1 MGLEKKGTFISE
13 IHKHFT
19 SKYKYTNDLELLNLV
34 VNIYAI
40 VELGE
45 TLTNKQR
52 VVLRSYL
59 KNGYNDVS
67 KKAIML
73 ENNMDA
79 KYIDQVNF
87 ILTKKGFLEKHPTNY
102 RMKVVN
108 KRLIEL
114 KKRFLSQDPD
124 NKAIFYTI
132 FCEKN
137 SESNSK

>member
-1 MGLEKKGTFISE
+1 MAIEKKGTFISE

-19 SKYKYTNDLELLNLV
+19 TKYTYSNDLELLNLV
-34 VNIYAI
+34 VNIYSI

-59 KNGYNDVS
+59 KNGYNDIT
-67 KKAIML
+67 KRAIMM

-114 KKRFLSQDPD
+114 KQRFLNPD
-124 NKAIFYTI
+124 KDKKAVFYTI
-132 FCEKN
+132 FCDKEK
-137 SESNSK
+137 

>member
-1 MGLEKKGTFISE
+1 MAIEKKGTFISE

-19 SKYKYTNDLELLNLV
+19 SKYIYGNDLELLNLV

-59 KNGYNDVS
+59 KTGYNDVT
-67 KKAIML
+67 KRAIML
-73 ENNMDA
+73 ENKMDA

-102 RMKVVN
+102 RMKVVT
-108 KRLIEL
+108 KRLIDL
-114 KKRFLSQDPD
+114 KQRFLSKDPD
-124 NKAIFYTI
+124 KKAIFYTI
-132 FCEKN
+132 FCEKRT
-137 SESNSK
+137 ESNSK